1 MPCCIPF
8 AAALE
13 LSRFSPAMP
22 DIFIGAESGLD
33 DMVGIFMCAESFAAG
48 DIGGDFRVGAGL
60 TGIGIAIVGDR
71 SLVLTRDL
79 LLTLV
84 PGPGFF
90 PALDDFAFELAAVFF
105 F

>member
-1 MPCCIPF
+1 MACCIPF
-8 AAALE
+8 AAAVE

-33 DMVGIFMCAESFAAG
+33 DMVGIFRCVESFAEG
-48 DIGGDFRVGAGL
+48 DM

-71 SLVLTRDL
+71 FLALTRDL
-79 LLTLV
+79 LPTLV
-84 PGPGFF
+84 LGPVFF
-90 PALDDFAFELAAVFF
+90 PALDDFGFELSAVFF